1 MAFMLTVSSTVA
13 TSPSLKLSAPVP
25 LPLLMPEAALVPP
38 IPEALL
44 MPLMPEE
51 PLMPLMPLIPE
62 ALLILLPAAEEE
74 AVSSRSVS
82 SSTVRFFSSG
92 RAMTTS
98 MDCPFSVR
106 LP

>member
-51 PLMPLMPLIPE
+51 PLMPLMPE